1 MHRFYVFHS
10 FTQFHKY
17 SIASAALFL
26 AAKVEELPRK
36 LEFVVKTAQIYHH
49 KESDPA
55 ITSEQY
61 VQAAHDL
68 VFNENVLLQ
77 TLGFDLAIDH
87 PHTHVVRCC
96 HLVNG
101 MTYFIQTYLPRRFFV
116 CLSCFCTYVSCLTL
130 ANLQHQK
137 T

>member
-101 MTYFIQTYLPRRFFV
+101 MTYFSQKIFCLLILFLYL
-116 CLSCFCTYVSCLTL
+116 CFMFDP
-130 ANLQHQK
+130 
-137 T
+137 